1 MTNQLINTAFNAALA
16 DKKLIFGVLK
26 KLNITRQNP
35 DFDDYFQECIL
46 AYVDAYCRYAEN
58 GASLDRHTY
67 LYIKLR
73 QRVIDLLRKH
83 DCYQRYFGHTAPDD
97 RSSDT
102 EHSLYQAL
110 LLQQLLTELPLTEN
124 QLFRLLYLQDDSI
137 TEICQ
142 QLKISRHTVYR
153 RRTKLLAK
161 LQQLL

>member
-83 DCYQRYFGHTAPDD
+83 DCYQRYFG
-97 RSSDT
+97 DT

-142 QLKISRHTVYR
+142 QLKISRRTVYR